1 LKCLFA
7 PVIAAANSIA
17 VLIVALASAVLAT
30 NVATADE
37 YIAIVLPGR
46 MFKAAF
52 EKRRLAPD
60 RFCPGRSVRPE
71 LPGRRSSPG
80 TVAAPRWQSRWGC
93 DAELAARRCL

>member
-1 LKCLFA
+1 LKCLFT

-17 VLIVALASAVLAT
+17 ALASAVLAT

-80 TVAAPRWQSRWGC
+80 TSC
-93 DAELAARRCL
+93 DA